1 MMIRAIFKSE
11 AAAREYAR
19 NEHGHVYE
27 QADGT
32 YLVLVLDD

>member
-1 MMIRAIFKSE
+1 MIIRAIFKSE

-19 NEHGHVYE
+19 NEHGHMYR

-32 YLVLVLDD
+32 FLVLVLDD

>member
-1 MMIRAIFKSE
+1 MIREIFTSE

-19 NEHGHVYE
+19 NEHGHVYR

-32 YLVLVLDD
+32 YLVLVMDD

>member
-1 MMIRAIFKSE
+1 MMIRVIFKSE

-19 NEHGHVYE
+19 NEHGHVYQ